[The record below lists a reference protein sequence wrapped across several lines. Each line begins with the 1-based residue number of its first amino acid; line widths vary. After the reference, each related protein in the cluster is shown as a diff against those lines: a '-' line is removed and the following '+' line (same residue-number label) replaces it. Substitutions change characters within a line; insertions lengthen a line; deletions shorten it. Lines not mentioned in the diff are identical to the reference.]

1 MSGILSSIS
10 GLRRL
15 RRSFSN
21 SLEIDGSSDIGLY
34 DDTSFGGFPGF
45 CSIMICATLNASGT
59 CFSRRH
65 ALNRYV
71 NMTTPFLDN
80 SLSTAGEILSMP
92 GAFFGLMFV
101 SISSAISIGVNS
113 LVGSLGRRLITGL
126 ISDWMSFG
134 VDCCQVLGKQ

>member
-1 MSGILSSIS
+1 MVAVILAYMMI
-10 GLRRL
+10 LHL
-15 RRSFSN
+15 VVF
-21 SLEIDGSSDIGLY
+21 LV
-34 DDTSFGGFPGF
+34 FVPGF

-59 CFSRRH
+59 CFSPRH

-134 VDCCQVLGKQ
+134 VKTAARCWANSSAFSWSLRIHCPF